1 MSSRDSNEKGLMDSK
16 GDNKEVTT
24 GFHTEELK
32 FKQKLNLNCMRMCVR
47 ILIIV
52 TEKFLRYITEY
63 LSLIRNA
70 NLGRLDLLSMHR
82 YLKKCTHV
90 VKLTLFRQNR
100 SYQK

>member
-47 ILIIV
+47 IMIIV
-52 TEKFLRYITEY
+52 T
-63 LSLIRNA
+63 
-70 NLGRLDLLSMHR
+70 
-82 YLKKCTHV
+82 
-90 VKLTLFRQNR
+90 
-100 SYQK
+100 